1 MITFSHFLVEDILS
15 GRKTQTRRL
24 GKKRWNVGSIHKVT
38 RDRFNPNAVFG
49 KVRILDVRQER
60 IGDITEEDARAEGF
74 DNRKTFLRIFQ
85 GLNRDRLPALGW
97 EDELVW
103 AITFEVVRE

>member
-38 RDRFNPNAVFG
+38 RDRFNPKAIFG

-74 DNRKTFLRIFQ
+74 DDRKTFLRIFH
-85 GLNRDRLPALGW
+85 GLNHRRLPALGW

-103 AITFEVVRE
+103 VICFEVVRE